1 MWKKASAD
9 LSKYFIIF
17 FIFFSFNRVESLS
30 LNYNLDWGSENFITD
45 AKIIFSNLTLQSSQ
59 QLLSGRGYEGNIM
72 LSGGTS
78 ISLTEN
84 LPIMP
89 LFSSFY
95 HVSDNLWLGGM
106 LSGYV
111 AGENVIMLSGYMIDL
126 LPGDISKKKVPWCL
140 ELSRRSLEGAEDF
153 RLKTIGATLTN
164 RIDLNHILLHCGLTT
179 TFYDVILYNKFN
191 VADESWPNR
200 IKDQVNAITGTAEFS
215 YGKFISGLKLNLSNK
230 GSSLMFSI
238 SALLK

>member
-17 FIFFSFNRVESLS
+17 FIFFSFNRVESQS

-95 HVSDNLWLGGM
+95 HVSFSAQPYLRNKPLYYFNGRLLLVKNGKNL
-106 LSGYV
+106 
-111 AGENVIMLSGYMIDL
+111 ET
-126 LPGDISKKKVPWCL
+126 K
-140 ELSRRSLEGAEDF
+140 
-153 RLKTIGATLTN
+153 
-164 RIDLNHILLHCGLTT
+164 
-179 TFYDVILYNKFN
+179 LY
-191 VADESWPNR
+191 S
-200 IKDQVNAITGTAEFS
+200 
-215 YGKFISGLKLNLSNK
+215 
-230 GSSLMFSI
+230 
-238 SALLK
+238 